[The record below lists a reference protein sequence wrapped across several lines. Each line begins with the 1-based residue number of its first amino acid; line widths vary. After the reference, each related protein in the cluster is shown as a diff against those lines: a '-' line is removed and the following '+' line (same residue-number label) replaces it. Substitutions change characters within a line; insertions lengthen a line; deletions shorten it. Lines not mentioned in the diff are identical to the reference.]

1 MMATQKKSFEES
13 IVRLEAIVKALENGE
28 ATLDESIELYSEGVK
43 LVGECNKKLDETERK
58 IKLLTVSED
67 GEVTKTDF
75 SL

>member
-43 LVGECNKKLDETERK
+43 LVGECNKKLDEPERK

-75 SL
+75 

>member
-75 SL
+75 

>member
-1 MMATQKKSFEES
+1 MAAKSKSFEES
-13 IVRLEAIVKALENGE
+13 IERLEEIVRLLENGE

-67 GEVTKTDF
+67 GEVTKNDF